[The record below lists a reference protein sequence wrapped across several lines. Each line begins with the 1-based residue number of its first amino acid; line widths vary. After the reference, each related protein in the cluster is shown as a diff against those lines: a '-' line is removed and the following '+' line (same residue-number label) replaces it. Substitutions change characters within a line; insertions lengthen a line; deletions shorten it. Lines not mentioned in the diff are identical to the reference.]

1 MYRSQQTLRMPNFC
15 FLSFTLYE
23 THTLLLSGK
32 VKDDDT
38 TSPLGLKVSEGEPLD
53 RDFITA
59 AGKGN
64 FWSSVSISP
73 VSCMSIS
80 RDPRPGSPALPRAYP
95 WKPRGRPSN
104 GIGGKSCHPDE
115 FCRRR
120 TSNSAE
126 AWGGAILIKT
136 LL

>member
-1 MYRSQQTLRMPNFC
+1 M
-15 FLSFTLYE
+15 
-23 THTLLLSGK
+23 
-32 VKDDDT
+32 
-38 TSPLGLKVSEGEPLD
+38 SEGEPLD

-115 FCRRR
+115 FCMDIWMDGWMDGWMDRWMDGWMDR
-120 TSNSAE
+120 
-126 AWGGAILIKT
+126 
-136 LL
+136 